1 VLTKE
6 LQTHLWKLKNSL
18 LWSVPRETELD
29 NIKKYITGML
39 FVLIKINL
47 HVYLKISS
55 WVFIDLQREAVKQF
69 RFRWIPS
76 L

>member
-1 VLTKE
+1 MLTKE

-55 WVFIDLQREAVKQF
+55 WEFIDLQREAVKQF
-69 RFRWIPS
+69 RFR
-76 L
+76 

>member
-1 VLTKE
+1 MLTKE

-29 NIKKYITGML
+29 NIKKYITGIL
-39 FVLIKINL
+39 FALIKINL
-47 HVYLKISS
+47 HVYFKTSS
-55 WVFIDLQREAVKQF
+55 WEFIDLQQEAVKQF
-69 RFRWIPS
+69 RFRSILS

>member
-1 VLTKE
+1 MLTKE

-69 RFRWIPS
+69 RFR
-76 L
+76 

>member
-1 VLTKE
+1 MLTKE

-39 FVLIKINL
+39 FALIKINL

-69 RFRWIPS
+69 RFR
-76 L
+76 

>member
-69 RFRWIPS
+69 RFR
-76 L
+76 

>member
-1 VLTKE
+1 MLTKE

-47 HVYLKISS
+47 HVYLKRSS

-69 RFRWIPS
+69 RFR
-76 L
+76 